1 MAKVRWLLFVVCTLI
16 FVYGN
21 TKGIAAQDNVRCD
34 FDKNGT
40 MTVSGKGVL
49 YWSAIEESSEDEVG
63 YGIKKVIIQEG
74 ITEISDGRF

>member
-34 FDKNGT
+34 FDKRDNDCEW
-40 MTVSGKGVL
+40 KGYFVL
-49 YWSAIEESSEDEVG
+49 VCDRRKFRG
-63 YGIKKVIIQEG
+63 
-74 ITEISDGRF
+74 